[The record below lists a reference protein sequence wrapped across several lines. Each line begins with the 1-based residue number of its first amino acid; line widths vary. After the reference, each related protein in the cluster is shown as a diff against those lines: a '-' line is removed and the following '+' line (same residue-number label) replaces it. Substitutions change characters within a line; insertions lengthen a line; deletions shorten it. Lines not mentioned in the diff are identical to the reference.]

1 MLDDSPLLA
10 PNRIA
15 EKCREGL
22 VAIEAEIAAATS
34 EREAKA
40 LRKRRKLLR
49 QIKGWCGFLESTRA
63 GDREP
68 EHG

>member
-1 MLDDSPLLA
+1 MLDDSPLLG

-22 VAIEAEIAAATS
+22 VAIEAEIAAAKS

-40 LRKRRKLLR
+40 LRKRQHARRLA
-49 QIKGWCGFLESTRA
+49 CDA
-63 GDREP
+63 GDASQCQP
-68 EHG
+68 